1 MPVFFFVFV
10 RVYSCHSAGKS
21 FHHWFFFLTQLFRPN
36 RKKWHNVTF
45 FTIVPFR
52 TGADLHLPKATASNT
67 AKHANSCLWL
77 SPFTLNKAFSNH
89 FSFYKS
95 ALNGERVLS
104 AIVGFL
110 LA

>member
-1 MPVFFFVFV
+1 MPVFFCVCACLQCVIQLVKAFTTV
-10 RVYSCHSAGKS
+10 
-21 FHHWFFFLTQLFRPN
+21 FFLTQLFRPN

-45 FTIVPFR
+45 FTIVAFR